1 MKKSTILLASFAALM
16 MIFTACNKDD
26 IVPDANDKLDMQ
38 GTWKIAKINFTDE
51 AAVWDDAIEY
61 TARNAHN
68 YAPFMFLAMDG
79 IEFQTGDIVVINPED
94 SSEVYLGK
102 KLQYIS
108 KQTDEVFHT
117 DLFDK
122 DDWWYWNYNEDE
134 TGFEIGS
141 INARVPSPCYAMNVE
156 KDNVTKISN
165 SQLKINT
172 TVQSKNPETGENQ
185 DLSIEITLER
195 GDPDDIRNV
204 FVLDEP
210 FNRMP

>member
-1 MKKSTILLASFAALM
+1 MKKSTLLLASFAALM
-16 MIFTACNKDD
+16 MIFTACNKDN
-26 IVPDANDKLDMQ
+26 IVPDANDKLYMQ
-38 GTWKIAKINFTDE
+38 GKWKIAKINFTDE

-94 SSEVYLGK
+94 SSEVYLGN

-108 KQTDEVFHT
+108 KQTDEVFHA

-141 INARVPSPCYAMNVE
+141 INPRVPSPCYAMNVE

-195 GDPDDIRNV
+195 GVPDDIRNV